1 MIGVATRAISITLTI
16 AAAQAP
22 VIGTAQPG
30 EPRTSPTF
38 VHESWTVRDGLPVN
52 SVNAVLQGRDGYIWV
67 ATFDGLARFDG
78 VRFTVFNSATSPG
91 LPSNRIVSLKETR
104 DGSLWLRT
112 EDNQLVRFDRG
123 RFTAFGRERGV
134 TSGVTTVFEDTTGTL
149 WIGSEGGLG
158 VIRGDRF
165 VRVAPEVIDGP
176 VRAITQRADGSIWAG
191 LAGRGLFRI
200 VRDSASLVA
209 GQPAV
214 LARGDIRAL
223 EEDLTGSLWVGLNR
237 DGIWRF
243 DDHPEWV
250 VHTGEV
256 LRLKT
261 LPRSGEVWA
270 AMPDMVYRLDSGR
283 VTGRQR
289 RVGSHYHTDVLVPDD
304 AGAMLYTSGPE
315 LYRDGRLIHTLPV
328 DSIIRADIP
337 SSITGIV
344 LDHEGS
350 IWLGTWGAGL
360 HRLKPAAFHVIGAA
374 EGLSSDNVYS
384 AYQDAPG
391 AIWVGTLNGGTNRID
406 NGRVSRVPD
415 AVVRSRTALSFL
427 QDRAGRFWIGGD
439 SGITVCSA
447 PGIQCARAPFAPV
460 QAVRARAIHED
471 TTGALWFGTEGGL
484 FRLEGGRWEQ
494 LRPPGVEWRDVVRAF
509 AGTPDGALWMATT
522 GAGLLR
528 YKNGRFRPVT
538 SADGLPFDRV
548 RSLHADRDG
557 WLWVGTE
564 GRGLARLD
572 SREWEEGSKGG
583 RIVSV
588 RAPDGLF
595 DEVIHAILADDADRL
610 WMSSNRGIF
619 WVARREL
626 LEFAAGRRTSVTS
639 TAYTERDGLRNREGN
654 GGSQPAAMRSR
665 DGRMWFATQ
674 GGVAVV
680 DPGQIQQNRVPPNVV
695 VEQVIAGGATLA
707 AGAGQVTLGTAQ
719 RDLEIRYTALSFLAP
734 ANVRFRYRLEPYDN
748 AWVDAGNRRTAFY
761 TKVPPG
767 RYTFRVRA
775 SNNDGVWNEQGASL
789 ELRLAPKVWETPA
802 FRIAAVLTAA
812 LLVAAAVVWRV
823 RLLRLRTEEL
833 GRLVDDRTRELS
845 AHKRQLEVQTERL
858 EELDRAKT
866 RFFANVSHE
875 LRTPLTL
882 TIGPL
887 EDLRA
892 ELQDRARVDPPRQ
905 LEMALRNSRRMLRL
919 VNQLLDVA
927 KLEAGQMKLHARH
940 QDLVVF
946 ARGVAA
952 AFTPVAEQKRI
963 EFRVTSEPSEVM
975 VWFDAD
981 AMEKVLA
988 NLLSNAFKFTP
999 AGGRIVL
1006 DVTTAEASVLLRV
1019 TDTGPGIAPEHLRHV
1034 FERFY
1039 QVDESSTRAQPG
1051 TGIGLALAKELAE
1064 LHGGSIGVE
1073 SAAGATFTVTLPL
1086 GRAHLRDD
1094 QIVAVTDELA
1104 VPRIPSNGAP
1114 RGGATIEGGDEGA
1127 AIDTVAG
1134 VAAEQ
1139 ATDVTTLLVVDD
1151 SADMRAYVRA
1161 HFASRYRVVEAAD
1174 GAEGIER
1181 AKAVVPDVVI
1191 SDVMMPGVDGNALC
1205 RRLKGDP
1212 ETDFIPIILLTA
1224 RASTEDRVAGFI
1236 GGADDYL
1243 AKPFEMREL
1252 EARVENLIASRRRL
1266 RERFAGERTEAP
1278 PPPPHPPAAHP
1289 GLSRDDLAFVDR
1301 LHATI
1306 AGHFAE
1312 PEFGVA
1318 ELARQLFLDRSHLFR
1333 RTREL
1338 LGETPSDLI
1347 RRVRL
1352 ERAAKLLVEGAG
1364 TVAEVAYGVGF
1375 QSVSHFSQAFREVYG
1390 VSPSGYR
1397 GSVSARS

>member
-1 MIGVATRAISITLTI
+1 MIGVATRAISVTLTI
-16 AAAQAP
+16 AAAP

-30 EPRTSPTF
+30 EPRPSPTF

-52 SVNAVLQGRDGYIWV
+52 SVNAVLQSRDGYIWV

-91 LPSNRIVSLKETR
+91 LPSNRIVSLQETR
-104 DGSLWLRT
+104 DGHLWLRT
-112 EDNQLVRFDRG
+112 EDNQLVRFAGG
-123 RFTAFGRERGV
+123 RFTAFGRERGIAA
-134 TSGVTTVFEDTTGTL
+134 GVTALFEDTSGTV

-176 VRAITQRADGSIWAG
+176 VRAITQRADGSIWVG
-191 LAGRGLFRI
+191 VAGRGLFRI
-200 VRDSASLVA
+200 ARDRASAVA
-209 GQPAV
+209 GQPAALV
-214 LARGDIRAL
+214 RGDIRAL
-223 EEDLTGSLWVGLNR
+223 EEDLSGSLWVGLNP

-250 VHTGEV
+250 VRAASV
-256 LRLKT
+256 LRLKR

-270 AMPDMVYRLDSGR
+270 ATPDMVYRLESGR
-283 VTGRQR
+283 ATAMQR

-304 AGAMLYTSGPE
+304 AGAMLYTSGPK

-328 DSIIRADIP
+328 DSIIQPDIP
-337 SSITGIV
+337 SSITGIAR
-344 LDHEGS
+344 DHEGS

-360 HRLKPAAFHVIGAA
+360 HRLKPAAFHMIGAA
-374 EGLSSDNVYS
+374 EGLSADNVYS
-384 AYQDAPG
+384 VYEDAG
-391 AIWVGTLNGGTNRID
+391 GTIWVGTLNGGTNRIER
-406 NGRVSRVPD
+406 GRVSRVPN
-415 AVVRSRTALSFL
+415 AVVRSTTALSFL
-427 QDRAGRFWIGGD
+427 QDRTGRFWIGGD
-439 SGITVCSA
+439 SGIVMCSA
-447 PGIQCARAPFAPV
+447 PGIQCARPPFAPMP
-460 QAVRARAIHED
+460 AVRVRAIYEEP
-471 TTGALWFGTEGGL
+471 TGALWFGTEGGL
-484 FRLEGGRWEQ
+484 FRLEHGRWEQ
-494 LRPPGVEWRDVVRAF
+494 LRPPAVEWRDVVRAF
-509 AGTPDGALWMATT
+509 AGTRDGALWMATT

-538 SADGLPFDRV
+538 TADGLPFDRV
-548 RSLHADRDG
+548 RSLHTDRDG

-564 GRGLARLD
+564 GRGLARLE
-572 SREWEEGSKGG
+572 SREWEEGKQGG

-619 WVARREL
+619 WVDRREL
-626 LEFAAGRRTSVTS
+626 LDFADGRRTSINS
-639 TAYTERDGLRNREGN
+639 TGYTERDGLRNREAN
-654 GGSQPAAMRSR
+654 GGSQPAATRSR
-665 DGRMWFATQ
+665 DGRLWFATQ

-680 DPGQIQQNRVPPNVV
+680 DPARVQRNRIPPNVV
-695 VEQVIAGGATLA
+695 VEQVISASGALA
-707 AGAGQVTLGTAQ
+707 ADAGPIRLGTTQ

-734 ANVRFRYRLEPYDN
+734 ANVRFRYRLEPYDA
-748 AWVDAGNRRTAFY
+748 AWVEAGSRRTAFY

-767 RYTFRVRA
+767 HYTFRVRA

-789 ELRLAPKVWETPA
+789 DLELAPEVWETQA
-802 FRIAAVLTAA
+802 FRFAALLTAG
-812 LLVAAAVVWRV
+812 LLVAAAVGWRM
-823 RLLRLRTEEL
+823 RLLRVRTQEL
-833 GRLVDDRTRELS
+833 GRLVDERTQELS
-845 AHKRQLEVQTERL
+845 AHKRQLEGQTEQL
-858 EELDRAKT
+858 KELDRAKT

-892 ELQDRARVDPPRQ
+892 ELQDRARLDPPRQ
-905 LEMALRNSRRMLRL
+905 LEMALRNSRRLLRL
-919 VNQLLDVA
+919 VNQILDVA
-927 KLEAGQMKLHARH
+927 KLEAGQMKLRARCR
-940 QDLVVF
+940 DLVSF

-952 AFTPVAEQKRI
+952 AFTPVAEQKQI
-963 EFRVTSEPSEVM
+963 EFAVTSEPSEVL

-999 AGGRIVL
+999 AGGRIALYVE
-1006 DVTTAEASVLLRV
+1006 TRETSVLLRV
-1019 TDTGPGIAPEHLRHV
+1019 TDTGPGIAPEHLPHV

-1039 QVDESSTRAQPG
+1039 QVDESTTRAQPG
-1051 TGIGLALAKELAE
+1051 TGIGLALVKELAE
-1064 LHGGSIGVE
+1064 LHGGSVGADSTV
-1073 SAAGATFTVTLPL
+1073 GATFTITLPL

-1094 QIVAVTDELA
+1094 QIVAVTDEIA
-1104 VPRIPSNGAP
+1104 IPSSGSP
-1114 RGGATIEGGDEGA
+1114 VGGPTVVIDEE
-1127 AIDTVAG
+1127 
-1134 VAAEQ
+1134 VAAVTGERGV
-1139 ATDVTTLLVVDD
+1139 DVATLLVVDD
-1151 SADMRAYVRA
+1151 SADMRTYVRE
-1161 HFASRYRVVEAAD
+1161 HFASRYRVVEAVD

-1181 AKAVVPDVVI
+1181 AREVVPDLVI
-1191 SDVMMPGVDGNALC
+1191 SDVMMPRMDGNALC
-1205 RRLKGDP
+1205 RTLKGDP

-1224 RASTEDRVAGFI
+1224 RASTDDRVVGFI

-1266 RERFAGERTEAP
+1266 RERFAGAP
-1278 PPPPHPPAAHP
+1278 AELPPTPPHP
-1289 GLSRDDLAFVDR
+1289 GLSRDDQSFVDR

-1306 AGHFAE
+1306 ATHFAE
-1312 PEFGVA
+1312 PEFSVA
-1318 ELARQLFLDRSHLFR
+1318 ELARQLFVDRSHLFR

-1338 LGETPSDLI
+1338 LGEAPSDLI
-1347 RRVRL
+1347 RRARL
-1352 ERAAKLLVEGAG
+1352 ARAAALLAEGAG

-1397 GSVSARS
+1397 DSVSARS